1 MMFFCV
7 SMTIK
12 MDFIIKDLF
21 LFLVHKSNNQI
32 FFKMED
38 LVHIENEKAI
48 TTSLKVAEIFNK
60 RHDSVLRDIENLRID
75 LQNINQKDLHNF
87 GEISYKDKYG
97 RSQKAY
103 QMNKDGF
110 TLLAMGYTGKKALR
124 FKLTYI
130 EAFNQMESKIR
141 EMQKTTLN
149 NDELALVF
157 NLINFF
163 RYFEHCKQIEAKH
176 KKVFILGQLKDGKP
190 YADLA
195 K

>member
-1 MMFFCV
+1 MR
-7 SMTIK
+7 
-12 MDFIIKDLF
+12 
-21 LFLVHKSNNQI
+21 KSNNQI

-38 LVHIENEKAI
+38 LVHIDNEKAI

-110 TLLAMGYTGKKALR
+110 TLLAMGGIQVKKPLGLSWHIL
-124 FKLTYI
+124 KLSIKWNPKSVKCKKPPLTMM
-130 EAFNQMESKIR
+130 NWHWC
-141 EMQKTTLN
+141 
-149 NDELALVF
+149 
-157 NLINFF
+157 LI
-163 RYFEHCKQIEAKH
+163 
-176 KKVFILGQLKDGKP
+176 
-190 YADLA
+190 
-195 K
+195 